1 MYTEKDE
8 SVTDPHTSWP
18 IRMYYLFFKSVSVS
32 ASVDPW
38 MSRVHTLVWQNHK
51 RRGRALAAI
60 SGKVPRVSDLCFY

>member
-18 IRMYYLFFKSVSVS
+18 IRMYYLFFKSVS

-38 MSRVHTLVWQNHK
+38 M
-51 RRGRALAAI
+51 
-60 SGKVPRVSDLCFY
+60 KVSKIKFKNTQHNQLNVL